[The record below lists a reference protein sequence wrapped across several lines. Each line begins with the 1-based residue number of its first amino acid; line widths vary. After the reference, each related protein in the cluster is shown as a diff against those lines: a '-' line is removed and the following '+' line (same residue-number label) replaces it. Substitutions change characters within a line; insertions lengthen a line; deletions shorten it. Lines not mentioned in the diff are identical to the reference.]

1 MCKLSVTPNCASPS
15 DKQNFYFYFDFC
27 FSFNATEKLCDILG
41 LSIHFIILKS
51 VLLGESAP
59 PLSVSQYDSQI
70 ISTKVFK
77 IGGTSLAGS

>member
-51 VLLGESAP
+51 VLLGESASP
-59 PLSVSQYDSQI
+59 FLCLNMTVRSSALKFLRLV
-70 ISTKVFK
+70 
-77 IGGTSLAGS
+77 ARA